1 MRRAIP
7 LLLFALAA
15 CVTTAPKP
23 EPPPCDPGLSLL
35 NATLWVQ
42 TSAEYRAAALQTF
55 SAAQRGLEAALA
67 KADDDPHPP
76 AIILDLDETV
86 LDNTGFEARAI
97 RAHTTYDSK
106 LWKAWTAESAA
117 RAVPGAAEFLAW
129 AKSKG
134 VTPFYITNRDLD
146 EEPGTRRNLEQLGF
160 PFDREVDTLL
170 MQGKN
175 GWTTSDKS
183 PRRAHVAN
191 SYHVLIVLGDD
202 LNDFV
207 SASGKTLAERTAL
220 IDNSRSW
227 WGQTWFIVPNPMY
240 GSWERAAVT
249 SGGSPC
255 EQMQKKV
262 DALRDK

>member
-1 MRRAIP
+1 MVSVVWDFPELDTPLIATDTGSSPASVMAWSHQLTTVASPSSHEAIV
-7 LLLFALAA
+7 A
-15 CVTTAPKP
+15 CSSSPFT
-23 EPPPCDPGLSLL
+23 
-35 NATLWVQ
+35 
-42 TSAEYRAAALQTF
+42 
-55 SAAQRGLEAALA
+55 
-67 KADDDPHPP
+67 
-76 AIILDLDETV
+76 
-86 LDNTGFEARAI
+86 
-97 RAHTTYDSK
+97 
-106 LWKAWTAESAA
+106 
-117 RAVPGAAEFLAW
+117 RAVPGAVELLTW

-134 VTPFYITNRDLD
+134 VTPFYITNRDVD

-183 PRRAHVAN
+183 PRRAYVAN
-191 SYHVLIVLGDD
+191 SYRVLIVLGDD

-207 SASGKTLAERTAL
+207 AASGKTLAERTAL
-220 IDNSRSW
+220 IDNSRNW
-227 WGQTWFIVPNPMY
+227 WGQTWFIIPNPMY

-262 DALRDK
+262 DALR